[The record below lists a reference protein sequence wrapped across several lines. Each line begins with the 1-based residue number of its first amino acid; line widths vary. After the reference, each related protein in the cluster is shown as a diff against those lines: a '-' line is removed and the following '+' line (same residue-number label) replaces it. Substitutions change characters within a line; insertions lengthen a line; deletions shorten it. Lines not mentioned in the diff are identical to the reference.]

1 MTEFP
6 WDTKKGSDNK
16 SPNAASS
23 APELPAFLTG
33 KGEPGESIPS
43 PANSIPD
50 ILASAFSGM
59 PMEEI
64 KIEMPSFGK
73 KPEGQPGP
81 FIPPDFENPN
91 DLSGI
96 FNQSSKSPEPAEE
109 LKPSFSPQ
117 FPPQFSPQF
126 SSQSSPQS
134 SPSGDLSFLQSLK
147 TEALGINQD
156 VLPMQGTPG
165 VGQLPLND
173 AKTSSVSTS
182 TAMPSHKG
190 GKRSPP
196 PLFKLKLPDE
206 EMPETEI
213 PGPSGAG
220 LTEPP
225 VSPFSPKQAEMKE
238 EQSRTHAPFPGALP
252 ETPFSPFSDALPDYV
267 APSPDPF
274 TGMHPN
280 EDPSKSI
287 AADSTSIPSMQQQN
301 PLAGHADFKADAYAG
316 QMQPPD
322 GPFPGQINP
331 PLNPFADQIKP
342 SANPLAEPVQQ
353 STNPFATSP
362 GGNPFPGGSPS
373 PFDPFTGGTPSSGNT
388 FPGQMSSPP
397 GPIPSKAPL
406 LKMDVLR
413 KNLDSAGTAMKSL
426 LKGLVM
432 GKSLIERMEEIRNEP
447 VPADAPVAQ
456 SPFASDSVPADP
468 FSCTEGPAVR
478 SGPATATDPVESANP
493 FDPKGADAPQGAQEP
508 SINPGNE
515 DIRKVIPIKEP
526 LMELKEEHRFDLF
539 REEEVNEKYVPD
551 LDNDLLNTIP
561 VGNDDAESSSKA
573 CADKEFRDP
582 VSPEDV
588 LSGEGHEKIKELTLE
603 LRDMREEIGNAL
615 SRFADIDS
623 NVFGLSSNLEE
634 LGSAMAGLKE
644 GEQRLADTPAR
655 LGFLDEKVVSLES
668 GLVSVLSENSGI
680 RDELTKIEESIS
692 ELVNS
697 YTALLVQMHESSQEA
712 DARFSRLEGAMAR
725 FSQMEERL
733 CAMEKSCGESQSMS
747 MELAKSISSLMDGLG
762 TTSGDLQEFKEASE
776 LNNARLKENLNLMT
790 EYVESELKKIGARSY
805 KGYGQ
810 SVHLSSITKNSTNM
824 KLCMEWLEFLMGLV
838 GRNNLP
844 EILSYYEELGWLTEQ
859 VRSELMHYAEGID
872 FYMEKPDWKL
882 TPDDHVKSIWF
893 IESLAGLK
901 VDKNRLSVIDR
912 DIERVKKGTEIY
924 GI

>member
-6 WDTKKGSDNK
+6 WDVKKGSDNK
-16 SPNAASS
+16 SPNAVPS

-33 KGEPGESIPS
+33 KGEPGESIPL

-64 KIEMPSFGK
+64 KIEMPSFEN
-73 KPEGQPGP
+73 KPEGQPAP
-81 FIPPDFENPN
+81 FTPPNFENMN
-91 DLSGI
+91 DLSGM
-96 FNQSSKSPEPAEE
+96 FNQSPKSPEPAEE

-117 FPPQFSPQF
+117 FPPQF

-147 TEALGINQD
+147 TGAPGTNMD
-156 VLPMQGTPG
+156 MPPMQGTPG
-165 VGQLPLND
+165 VGQLPFND
-173 AKTSSVSTS
+173 TKTPSVSTS
-182 TAMPSHKG
+182 TAMPPHKG

-196 PLFKLKLPDE
+196 PLFKLQLPDE
-206 EMPETEI
+206 EIPDTEV
-213 PGPSGAG
+213 PGLSGAG
-220 LTEPP
+220 LTGTP

-238 EQSRTHAPFPGALP
+238 EQSRTPVPFPGALP
-252 ETPFSPFSDALPDYV
+252 ENPFSTFSDALPDYV

-274 TGMHPN
+274 TGLVHPN
-280 EDPSKSI
+280 EDPSKPLE
-287 AADSTSIPSMQQQN
+287 ADSTSIPPMQQQS
-301 PLAGHADFKADAYAG
+301 PFAGHADFKADPDSS
-316 QMQPPD
+316 QTQPPVD
-322 GPFPGQINP
+322 PFLGQVNP

-342 SANPLAEPVQQ
+342 SANPFPEPVQQ
-353 STNPFATSP
+353 SSNPFATSP

-373 PFDPFTGGTPSSGNT
+373 PFDPFTGGTPPSGNT

-397 GPIPSKAPL
+397 GPIPSKPPL

-413 KNLDSAGTAMKSL
+413 KNLDSAGAAMKSL

-432 GKSLIERMEEIRNEP
+432 GKSLIERMEEIRDEP
-447 VPADAPVAQ
+447 VPTDAPVAQ
-456 SPFASDSVPADP
+456 SPFASDAVQANP
-468 FSCTEGPAVR
+468 FSGTEGPAVR

-493 FDPKGADAPQGAQEP
+493 FDPEGADAPQETQEP

-515 DIRKVIPIKEP
+515 DIRKVIPIEEP

-539 REEEVNEKYVPD
+539 PEKEVNEKYVPG

-561 VGNDDAESSSKA
+561 VGNDGAESSSKA

-582 VSPEDV
+582 MFPEDV
-588 LSGEGHEKIKELTLE
+588 LSGGGHEKIKELTLE

-623 NVFGLSSNLEE
+623 NVLGLSSNMKE

-655 LGFLDEKVVSLES
+655 LGSLDEKVVSLES

-680 RDELTKIEESIS
+680 RDELTKIEEGIS

-712 DARFSRLEGAMAR
+712 DARFSRLEDTMAR
-725 FSQMEERL
+725 FSQMEDSL
-733 CAMEKSCGESQSMS
+733 CTMEKSYGESQSMS

-762 TTSGDLQEFKEASE
+762 TTSGDLREFKEASE

>member
-6 WDTKKGSDNK
+6 WDVKKGSDNK
-16 SPNAASS
+16 SPNAAPF

-33 KGEPGESIPS
+33 KGESDESIPS
-43 PANSIPD
+43 PANSMPD

-64 KIEMPSFGK
+64 KIEMPSFEN
-73 KPEGQPGP
+73 KPEGQPAP
-81 FIPPDFENPN
+81 FAPPNFGNMN
-91 DLSGI
+91 DLSGM
-96 FNQSSKSPEPAEE
+96 FNQSSKSPESAEE

-117 FPPQFSPQF
+117 FPPQFSPQ
-126 SSQSSPQS
+126 SSPQS
-134 SPSGDLSFLQSLK
+134 SPSGDLSFLESLK
-147 TEALGINQD
+147 TGFPGNNQD
-156 VLPMQGTPG
+156 VPPMQGTPG

-173 AKTSSVSTS
+173 TKLPSVSTL
-182 TAMPSHKG
+182 TAVPPHKV

-196 PLFKLKLPDE
+196 PLFKLQLPDE
-206 EMPETEI
+206 EIPNTEV
-213 PGPSGAG
+213 PGLSGEG
-220 LTEPP
+220 LTETT
-225 VSPFSPKQAEMKE
+225 VSPFSPKQAELKE
-238 EQSRTHAPFPGALP
+238 EQSRTPVPFPGALP
-252 ETPFSPFSDALPDYV
+252 ENPFSPFSNSLPDYV

-274 TGMHPN
+274 TGLAHLN
-280 EDPSKSI
+280 EDPSKPLE
-287 AADSTSIPSMQQQN
+287 ADSISIPPMQQQS
-301 PLAGHADFKADAYAG
+301 PFAGHADFKADPYSS
-316 QMQPPD
+316 QMQPPSD
-322 GPFPGQINP
+322 PFPGQVNP
-331 PLNPFADQIKP
+331 PLNPFGDPTTP
-342 SANPLAEPVQQ
+342 SANPFPDPVRQ
-353 STNPFATSP
+353 SSNPFATSP

-373 PFDPFTGGTPSSGNT
+373 PFDPFTGSTPPSGNT

-397 GPIPSKAPL
+397 GPISPKPPI

-432 GKSLIERMEEIRNEP
+432 GKSLIERMEEIRDEP
-447 VPADAPVAQ
+447 VPTDAPVSQ
-456 SPFASDSVPADP
+456 SPFAPDAVRADP
-468 FSCTEGPAVR
+468 FSGTGGAGIR
-478 SGPATATDPVESANP
+478 SGPATTTDPMESANP
-493 FDPKGADAPQGAQEP
+493 FASKGADVWQGAQEP

-515 DIRKVIPIKEP
+515 DIRKVIPIEDP

-539 REEEVNEKYVPD
+539 PEEEVNEKYVPD

-561 VGNDDAESSSKA
+561 VGNDDVESLSKT

-582 VSPEDV
+582 VFPEDV

-623 NVFGLSSNLEE
+623 NVLGLSANMEE
-634 LGSAMAGLKE
+634 LGFAMAGLKE

-655 LGFLDEKVVSLES
+655 LGFLDEKVVSIEN

-680 RDELTKIEESIS
+680 RDELTKIEEGIS

-697 YTALLVQMHESSQEA
+697 YTALLVQMHESSQET
-712 DARFSRLEGAMAR
+712 DARFSRLEDAMAM
-725 FSQMEERL
+725 FSQMEDRL
-733 CAMEKSCGESQSMS
+733 CTMEKSHGESQSMS
-747 MELAKSISSLMDGLG
+747 MELAKTISSLMDGLG
-762 TTSGDLQEFKEASE
+762 TTSGDLREFKEASE

-790 EYVESELKKIGARSY
+790 EYVESELTKIGARSY

-844 EILSYYEELGWLTEQ
+844 DILSYYEELGWLTEQ